1 MPDIYVAIG
10 PMTYN
15 TDAKKAPKEFSAK
28 AIEAVKKAAERT
40 IKGASGF
47 TIDKKG
53 PGFQIRLKVAEVTPS
68 PKGAACKVTG
78 ELLRLRDP
86 SKPPEML
93 STSLTGGAKA
103 EGMAPD
109 RAVVDC
115 LDSVVEDMLKK
126 NVIPTMKS
134 QANK

>member
-1 MPDIYVAIG
+1 MTDIYVAIG

-15 TDAKKAPKEFSAK
+15 SDAKKAPKEFSAK
-28 AIEAVKKAAERT
+28 AIDALKHAAERT
-40 IKGASGF
+40 IKAAPGF

-53 PGFQIRLKVAEVTPS
+53 PGFQIRLKVAEVMPS

-93 STSLTGGAKA
+93 STSLTGGGKA

-109 RAVVDC
+109 RAVVEC
-115 LDSVVEDMLKK
+115 LDSVVEGMLQK
-126 NVIPTMKS
+126 NVIPTMKA

>member
-1 MPDIYVAIG
+1 MPDIYVALG
-10 PMTYN
+10 PMTYS
-15 TDAKKAPKEFSAK
+15 TDEKKAPKQFSAK

-47 TIDKKG
+47 TTDKKG
-53 PGFQIRLKVAEVTPS
+53 PGFVIRLKVSEVIPS
-68 PKGAACKVTG
+68 AKGAACRVTG

-86 SKPPEML
+86 NKQPEML

-103 EGMAPD
+103 EGMAPE
-109 RAVVDC
+109 RAVAGC
-115 LDSVVEDMLKK
+115 LDSIVEDMLKK

-134 QANK
+134 EANK